1 MSDRILLID
10 ADRAQHDGQL
20 AELSKRGYEAE
31 AASDAQQALRMIEL
45 APPRIILC
53 DIRVPGTNDLNL
65 LWQLARRLPE
75 AIILVTSAPSDR
87 ERAIEAAHRGAHD
100 YLEKPIQFD
109 ELLLR
114 LRIAQDR
121 VRLDRDNRL
130 LRWEIARS
138 IAERS
143 IVAASTPM
151 IEFLETLERVAAYK
165 SSVLLVGEAGTGKEI
180 LARAIHAQSARRNQS
195 FVAVNCALKPTRRV
209 ETELFGSI
217 QEATTGTE
225 PTHRGLFLDAD
236 QGTLFLDEIGE
247 LPDSLQARLVEVLE
261 SEQVQSEAESN
272 IQAVNVR
279 VLAST
284 ARTLEEDVAMG
295 RFRADLLDQLSAI
308 RLDVPPLR
316 ERPKDI
322 PLLVDHFIEH
332 YRHTL
337 VRPVR
342 GIADEALERL
352 VSYHWVG
359 NVRELENVIERAMIV
374 ARGDRITTRDL
385 PSDIVTPSTIGS
397 HTHDNL
403 SLKRGRRALE
413 IDLIRQALRAT
424 GGNRTHAAKRLDISH
439 RALLYKLKDYGIRD

>member
-10 ADRAQHDGQL
+10 ADTAQHDGQL
-20 AELSKRGYEAE
+20 VELSKRGYEAE
-31 AASDAQQALRMIEL
+31 AASDAQQALQMIEL
-45 APPRIILC
+45 APPGIILC
-53 DIRVPGTNDLNL
+53 DIRVPGTDDLDL

-75 AIILVTSAPSDR
+75 SIILVTSASRDR

-109 ELLLR
+109 ELLLK
-114 LRIAQDR
+114 LRIAQER
-121 VRLDRDNRL
+121 GRLDRENRL
-130 LRWEIARS
+130 LSWEVARS
-138 IAERS
+138 IAERP

-165 SSVLLVGEAGTGKEI
+165 SSVLLVGEAGTGKEV

-217 QEATTGTE
+217 QQATTGTE
-225 PTHRGLFLDAD
+225 RTRRGLFLDAD
-236 QGTLFLDEIGE
+236 QGTLFLDEVGE
-247 LPDSLQARLVEVLE
+247 LPDSLQARLIEVLQ
-261 SEQVQSEAESN
+261 SEEVQSAAESN
-272 IQAVNVR
+272 IRSINVR

-295 RFRADLLDQLSAI
+295 RFRADLLDQLGAI

-316 ERPKDI
+316 KRPKDI

-337 VRPVR
+337 VRPAR

-352 VSYHWVG
+352 VSYQWVG
-359 NVRELENVIERAMIV
+359 NIRELENVIERAMIV
-374 ARGDRITTRDL
+374 ARGDRITPRDL
-385 PSDIVTPSTIGS
+385 PSDIITPTKIGS
-397 HTHDNL
+397 HANDNL

-413 IDLIRQALRAT
+413 IDLIRRALRAT